1 MSLENPNVQI
11 KTETPFGVQF
21 NEIKTDHNQSF
32 GQLDDWKYS
41 LVKRLAFSPRLEVA
55 IADSLLWLSSSSMV
69 AVSIAGLLALG
80 VPLVAIQFGA
90 VIILIPILLW
100 AKWVEANMH
109 KSFQN
114 IIGARLLLV
123 LIGFLIAI
131 LFGVF

>member
-1 MSLENPNVQI
+1 MSLENPNVQV

-21 NEIKTDHNQSF
+21 NEVKTDHNQSF

-55 IADSLLWLSSSSMV
+55 IADSLLWLSSSSML

-80 VPLVAIQFGA
+80 VPLLAIQFGS
-90 VIILIPILLW
+90 ILLLIPILLW
-100 AKWVEANMH
+100 SKWIETH
-109 KSFQN
+109 LDKSFQA
-114 IIGARLLLV
+114 IVGTRLLLV